1 MNIYP
6 KNLIKNNQIMKLEK
20 QFDFN
25 KYEKLIYNNW
35 EQSGCFKPKKNSE
48 SYSIMMPP
56 PNVTGSLHM

>member
-35 EQSGCFKPKKNSE
+35 EQSGCFKPKKGISKKTF
-48 SYSIMMPP
+48 SKD
-56 PNVTGSLHM
+56 T